1 MLRYAARCAPARA
14 VRLRAPISVS
24 LCMISRPLS
33 SRPPPLPLPP
43 LPPPDPAN
51 ETDYFE
57 SEPVLSTSPAPEL
70 SHSGSVVYSALA
82 GNALICGLKTAVWLR
97 GGSPSMLAEALHSL
111 VDTANQALLA
121 MGLRQSAAGPD
132 ARFHFGHGR
141 AAFVYGLLS
150 ACGMLTVAGGVPL
163 ASGVLALV
171 GMSGSGGEVAAA
183 VAAVAAEAASPVEA
197 LGVLG
202 LSLAVD
208 GFVLRM
214 ALGELATRAAADSPA
229 AFAPKTTSL
238 VARARAMAAYARRSP
253 DPFLAAVI
261 LEDLAAV
268 IGVLLAAGGV
278 GASHALGMPAL
289 DVAVSMAIGAMVTT
303 VAAALIRLN
312 MRYLVGVSVG
322 RESTQRLAAIIAAFP
337 AVDAVRHVHT
347 QVLGPNGSFL
357 LAAKVDFDGTYLAAQ
372 LHADYESLFLRSPNL
387 RDDLPLLLSYHAEDV
402 THVVEREVRAIE
414 AAVRAAFPG
423 AHSIQIEPDSKHD
436 AGSRESESTEVAEVL
451 EHHLRVLARRRG
463 ASTGAAS
470 VEAAETALRA
480 WHARATAKA
489 KSRAQS
495 AAAKQLR

>member
-1 MLRYAARCAPARA
+1 M
-14 VRLRAPISVS
+14 S
-24 LCMISRPLS
+24 
-33 SRPPPLPLPP
+33 PPLPLRP
-43 LPPPDPAN
+43 LSAPEAAAPGAATAPAAAAAAAPAVSAPDV
-51 ETDYFE
+51 DDFE
-57 SEPVLSTSPAPEL
+57 SEPVYSSSPPPVPP
-70 SHSGSVVYSALA
+70 HTGSVVYSALA
-82 GNALICGLKTAVWLR
+82 GNALICGLKTVVWLR

-121 MGLRQSAAGPD
+121 LGLRQAAAAPD

-150 ACGMLTVAGGVPL
+150 ACGMLAVAGGVPL
-163 ASGVLALV
+163 ASGLLALA
-171 GMSGSGGEVAAA
+171 GGGSGGGAAAAAAA
-183 VAAVAAEAASPVEA
+183 VAIAADAAPPGEA
-197 LGVLG
+197 LGVLC

-208 GFVLRM
+208 GFVLRL
-214 ALGELATRAAADSPA
+214 ALRELAARAAADAPA
-229 AFAPKTTSL
+229 ACAAATTSL
-238 VARARAMAAYARRSP
+238 AARARAMAAHARRSP

-261 LEDLAAV
+261 LEDVAAV
-268 IGVLLAAGGV
+268 TGVLLAASGV
-278 GASHALGMPAL
+278 GAAHALGTPAL
-289 DVAVSMAIGAMVTT
+289 DVAASMAIGAMVSA

-322 RESTQRLAAIIAAFP
+322 RESTQRLAALIAAFP

-357 LAAKVDFDGTYLAAQ
+357 LAAKVDFDGTFLAAQ
-372 LHADYESLFLRSPNL
+372 LHDDYEQLFLRSPNL

-402 THVVEREVRAIE
+402 THIVEREVRAIE

-423 AHSIQIEPDSKHD
+423 AVSIQIEPDSKHD

-463 ASTGAAS
+463 AATGAAS

-489 KSRAQS
+489 KSRARS
-495 AAAKQLR
+495 AAAKQLK